1 MFKQRIASLDYSRRG
16 SWLNYTNASFPHL
29 NCIILCFC
37 NLSSDPA
44 RKSEMR
50 NKSVLIYFKYQVSI
64 KLVFKYGPCCAWMY
78 HNDILV
84 GPLPSP
90 GFPSC
95 SSLFIDTVTCPSM
108 CFHGICIHHLAHSL
122 PLTLALYLFSSR
134 DHRFPQAVVVITT
147 KKYPKKAW
155 VTCTEML
162 ARYFKK
168 IIFWDNLKITGWFRS

>member
-78 HNDILV
+78 HNDFLV
-84 GPLPSP
+84 GPQTAFSRISFLLLPFYRYCYIP
-90 GFPSC
+90 FYVFPWNMHPP
-95 SSLFIDTVTCPSM
+95 PSTLTALDI
-108 CFHGICIHHLAHSL
+108 GIVPIF
-122 PLTLALYLFSSR
+122 LTR
-134 DHRFPQAVVVITT
+134 P
-147 KKYPKKAW
+147 
-155 VTCTEML
+155 
-162 ARYFKK
+162 
-168 IIFWDNLKITGWFRS
+168 